1 MNMITA
7 WVVRN
12 HNGTLIAWDLDLGK
26 VSKEM
31 MFYEEVTGNRTSIN
45 KETFEKEPK
54 RNSY

>member
-1 MNMITA
+1 MITA

-12 HNGTLIAWDLDLGK
+12 HNGTLIAWDVDLGN
-26 VSKEM
+26 VSEEM
-31 MFYEEVTGNRTSIN
+31 MVYEEVTGNRTSIN